1 MDPIALDH
9 PFRSAVK
16 HGWFRFVGATR
27 SKSRFAPFRQKRRR
41 PAAREAFGGPPPI
54 AREIDPVALT
64 VLAINRLG
72 PAMMRA
78 VVYGKPLV
86 VEVPDAQ
93 VGEIFRAALA
103 VTQHQRVTD
112 RLIQIVVD
120 DSSDSIMADS
130 PGSGRRH

>member
-1 MDPIALDH
+1 MDPIALEH

-27 SKSRFAPFRQKRRR
+27 SKSHFAPFRQKRRR
-41 PAAREAFGGPPPI
+41 PAGREAFGAPLQGV
-54 AREIDPVALT
+54 REVDPVALT

-86 VEVPDAQ
+86 VSVPDAR
-93 VGEIFRAALA
+93 VCEIFRAALA

-112 RLIQIVVD
+112 RLIQIVVG
-120 DSSDSIMADS
+120 DSPVEIMPDS